1 MNAHRYQVGQV
12 VHYTPP
18 GVAPA
23 SKAGD
28 YTIERLMPADEMGTN
43 QYEIGC
49 VADGQ
54 RRVVRERDLVEPG
67 QAAETMTTGSDAQ

>member
-18 GVAPA
+18 GIAPA

-28 YTIERLMPADEMGTN
+28 YTIERLLPADELGSN

-54 RRVVRERDLVEPG
+54 RRVVHERELGETVTSEGAHNEP
-67 QAAETMTTGSDAQ
+67 